1 MQSAIRGPAA
11 TFVADPFVAGDA
23 ALRYEPDGLIVI
35 EDGRIRA
42 FGPYAELAASLPAG
56 TAVTRYSHNDL
67 ILPGFIDLHVHYPQL
82 QIIGSFGKRLIDWL
96 EQYTYPAEQQ
106 FADEGHARQ
115 TAQLF
120 LRECLRA
127 GTTTAAVF
135 CTVHAPSAEAF
146 FEESARLNTRM
157 IAGKALMDCN
167 APEPL
172 RDTPQRAYDDS
183 NALIRRWH
191 GSGRQLYALTPRYAG
206 SSSPAQME
214 LAGALWREHPGSY
227 LQSHIAEQREEV
239 AWVTGL
245 FPHCKGYL
253 DIYDR
258 FGLLGPRA
266 VYGHGIHLTDAELA
280 RLHETG
286 TAIAH
291 CPTSNLFLGSGLL
304 DLRRFKQPG
313 RDVPIGLATDV
324 GAGTSL
330 SMLRTMGAAYQV
342 AQLSGFALSAAQAF
356 YLATRG
362 AAQAL
367 RLEDM
372 IGSITPGGEADLV
385 VLDLRSTPL
394 IEQRMRHCR
403 DIHDA
408 LFVQLTLGD
417 ERAVRETWVAG
428 QIGHRR
434 S

>member
-1 MQSAIRGPAA
+1 MQWAIRGPAA

-23 ALRYEPDGLIVI
+23 ALRYEPDALIVVQG
-35 EDGRIRA
+35 GRIHA
-42 FGPYAELAASLPAG
+42 FGAHAELAGSLPPG
-56 TAVTRYSHNDL
+56 TALTRYGRDDL
-67 ILPGFIDLHVHYPQL
+67 ILPGFVDLHVHYPQL

-106 FADEGHARQ
+106 FADEAHARAV
-115 TAQLF
+115 AQLF
-120 LRECLRA
+120 LHECLRR

-135 CTVHAPSAEAF
+135 CTVHAHCVEAF
-146 FEESARLNTRM
+146 FEASARLNTRM
-157 IAGKALMDCN
+157 IAGKALMDRN

-172 RDTPQRAYDDS
+172 RDTPQRAYDES
-183 NALIRRWH
+183 KALLRRWH
-191 GSGRQLYALTPRYAG
+191 GSGRQLYAVTPRYAG

-245 FPHCKGYL
+245 FPQCQGYL

-266 VYGHGIHLTDAELA
+266 LYGHGIHLTETEVA

-304 DLRRFKQPG
+304 DLRRFKQPE

-342 AQLSGFALSAAQAF
+342 AQMSGFALSAAQAF

-367 RLEDM
+367 RLEDT
-372 IGSITPGGEADLV
+372 IGSIAPGCEADLA
-385 VLDLRSTPL
+385 VLDLRSTPV

-403 DIHDA
+403 DLHDA

-417 ERAVRETWVAG
+417 DRAVRATWVAG
-428 QIGHRR
+428 EIRHRR
-434 S
+434 P